1 MAQEAKFELLN
12 YRSNK
17 RGVTWEGGESISF
30 YDYIVKLTDADGEV
44 VRYNITDYYNE
55 EMNEITDTRIWVL
68 TDKVMELELIEDIIN
83 YLDKSFSSR
92 KFLPKVQ
99 NDIMQ
104 IIVDSFDELEWSMNT
119 NGNVELKNK

>member
-1 MAQEAKFELLN
+1 MIE
-12 YRSNK
+12 
-17 RGVTWEGGESISF
+17 
-30 YDYIVKLTDADGEV
+30 KLRE
-44 VRYNITDYYNE
+44 
-55 EMNEITDTRIWVL
+55 
-68 TDKVMELELIEDIIN
+68 ELIEDIIN

-104 IIVDSFDELEWSMNT
+104 IIVDSFDELEWSMTT

>member
-1 MAQEAKFELLN
+1 MIE
-12 YRSNK
+12 
-17 RGVTWEGGESISF
+17 
-30 YDYIVKLTDADGEV
+30 KLRE
-44 VRYNITDYYNE
+44 
-55 EMNEITDTRIWVL
+55 
-68 TDKVMELELIEDIIN
+68 ELIEDIIN

>member
-1 MAQEAKFELLN
+1 MYGIE
-12 YRSNK
+12 
-17 RGVTWEGGESISF
+17 
-30 YDYIVKLTDADGEV
+30 KLRE
-44 VRYNITDYYNE
+44 
-55 EMNEITDTRIWVL
+55 
-68 TDKVMELELIEDIIN
+68 ELIEDIIN

>member
-1 MAQEAKFELLN
+1 MIE
-12 YRSNK
+12 
-17 RGVTWEGGESISF
+17 
-30 YDYIVKLTDADGEV
+30 KLRE
-44 VRYNITDYYNE
+44 
-55 EMNEITDTRIWVL
+55 
-68 TDKVMELELIEDIIN
+68 ELIEDIIN

-104 IIVDSFDELEWSMNT
+104 IIVDSFDELEWSVNT